1 VQAGAGAGEGAQ
13 AGGVADANADADAD
27 AEQPVLWHVLRDD
40 GVEEW
45 LDPEEMEAALV
56 QVTREMRQRGQ
67 GCQKT
72 RGVRSIK
79 RRQKYQEASDVP
91 DA

>member
-1 VQAGAGAGEGAQ
+1 
-13 AGGVADANADADAD
+13 VADANADADADAD

-56 QVTREMRQRGQ
+56 QVTRDKRCARGA
-67 GCQKT
+67 